1 MQTFDTL
8 DVVRTMTGMVAKLMV
23 LLTFALTL
31 PALGQTTGP
40 AADSVRVTTFNVRNS
55 NSKDGPDAWTERRAF
70 FLDTLQGADADLIG
84 LQEVLQVQAEEIRT
98 RLSSYEFIGVARN
111 DGKQAGEYSPILFRR
126 DRFERRDWGT
136 IWLSPTPDAVGS
148 KGWDAALPR
157 IATWLKLADKQ
168 NGNRELL
175 VMNTHFDHKG
185 KEARVESAKLLRKTA
200 ADLGKGLPVIIMGD
214 FNVTEDD
221 PPYATLVRPED
232 NGPPKLA
239 DAYREVHPQRSKDE
253 SSFNGFKG
261 TRHGSRIDWILHTPE
276 FKAVD
281 ASIDY
286 ANKDGRYPSDH
297 YPVHVELRWVTK

>member
-1 MQTFDTL
+1 MI
-8 DVVRTMTGMVAKLMV
+8 V
-23 LLTFALTL
+23 LTFALAL
-31 PALGQTTGP
+31 PAP
-40 AADSVRVTTFNVRNS
+40 AQSTRPAPDSLRVTTFNIRNS
-55 NSKDGPDAWTERRAF
+55 NSKDGPDAWPQRRAF
-70 FLDTLQGADADLIG
+70 FLETLQAADADLIG
-84 LQEVLQVQAEEIRT
+84 LQEVLQIQADAIREK
-98 RLSSYEFIGVARN
+98 LSDYEFVGVARN

-126 DRFERRDWGT
+126 DQFERRDWGT
-136 IWLSPTPDAVGS
+136 IWLSQTPDVIGS

-221 PPYATLVRPED
+221 PPYATLVKPED
-232 NGPPKLA
+232 DAPPKLA

-253 SSFNGFKG
+253 ASYNGFKG
-261 TRHGSRIDWILHTPE
+261 TRRGSRIDWVLHTRQ

-286 ANKDGRYPSDH
+286 VNKDGRYPSDH